1 MIENI
6 KQKALNDEVPI
17 IKDDGLSFL
26 LKIIEERNVKDILEL
41 GTAVGYS
48 SINMALLDKDIHI
61 DTIEKNEEMYKEA
74 IKNIKAEGLDDQ
86 ITVHF
91 CPIEEFKTDK
101 KYDLIFVDA
110 AKAQYKKYTEQFLN
124 NLKDD
129 GIFFYDNMIFHGLIY
144 ELDNIQSKS
153 LRSLVRK
160 IINFRDLMRNDK
172 RFDIIFYDNVG
183 DGVLLA
189 SLREYARKQ

>member
-48 SINMALLDKDIHI
+48 SINMAILDKDILI

-86 ITVHF
+86 IIVHF
-91 CPIEEFKTDK
+91 CPIEVFKTDK

-144 ELDNIQSKS
+144 ELDNIQSRS

-172 RFDIIFYDNVG
+172 RFDIIFYDDVG

-189 SLREYARKQ
+189 SLRGYARKQ